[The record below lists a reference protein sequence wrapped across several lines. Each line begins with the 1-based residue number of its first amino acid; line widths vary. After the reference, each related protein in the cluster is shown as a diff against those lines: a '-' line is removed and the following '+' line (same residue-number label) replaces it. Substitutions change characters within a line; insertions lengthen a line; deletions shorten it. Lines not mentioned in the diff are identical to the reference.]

1 MKWILLIVT
10 MICSTVH
17 ASQHWWI
24 LDSDTGLCKLHE
36 FSPQM
41 LLEANKD
48 ARVDLYLEKAGIVSI
63 WLPYE
68 KKHIYFAT
76 SLDACN
82 RAKQAAPKPSK

>member
-1 MKWILLIVT
+1 MQANIGGYLIAIPGSANC
-10 MICSTVH
+10 MS
-17 ASQHWWI
+17 SP
-24 LDSDTGLCKLHE
+24 
-36 FSPQM
+36 PQM

-68 KKHIYFAT
+68 QKHIYFAT

-82 RAKQAAPKPSK
+82 RAKLAASKPSK